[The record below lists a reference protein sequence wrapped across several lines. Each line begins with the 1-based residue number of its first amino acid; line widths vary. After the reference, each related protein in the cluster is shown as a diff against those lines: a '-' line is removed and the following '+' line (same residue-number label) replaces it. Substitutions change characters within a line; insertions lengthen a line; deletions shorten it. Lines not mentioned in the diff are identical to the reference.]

1 MGRSQPFADGFHHCN
16 GNAVSGLFVELCV
29 RLNRKHSV
37 DLFVPPALQ
46 PQAFFWSQPADSAAE
61 KNTVAVLG
69 GEGEHGFFRRFDSP
83 PVLTDSFP
91 FLGKDRTGFQGSLVA
106 VCGEGMGDFS
116 ANSAAAGIQSGKR
129 QTDAVAGI
137 RHFIAF
143 FRVFLN
149 RKPNF
154 IQSGFPAKSTRLCS
168 KGTAYSFCGI
178 DSFSLSS
185 GQDLY
190 KRYSCCFGER
200 KYFSSA
206 SFIKISDKIHPF
218 SGLGDSK
225 IFAVEHLPFQTI
237 PQSVQRMEDG
247 RKCPAPVMIKQSGN
261 IFKQQIR
268 RSFCRSQPGNFKE
281 QGTSW
286 IGKSPTV
293 SSNRKRL
300 TGKTS
305 AQEFEVGDIARIGF
319 SDIFTEPLSFGI
331 EQGFIALIGFFVDF
345 AVSYTGKS
353 SGTGESFP
361 EPANTGEQVNI
372 SYGFLYHAPYL
383 V

>member
-1 MGRSQPFADGFHHCN
+1 MGGGQPLSDGLHHID
-16 GNAVSGLFVELCV
+16 GDAVSGLLVKLGVGLE
-29 RLNRKHSV
+29 RQDKV
-37 DLFVPPALQ
+37 DALIRPSLE
-46 PQAFFWSQPADSAAE
+46 PQAFPWREAADAASVPHTGGFPLMAADPA
-61 KNTVAVLG
+61 VLLG
-69 GEGEHGFFRRFDSP
+69 GEAAGIIRQLRF
-83 PVLTDSFP
+83 
-91 FLGKDRTGFQGSLVA
+91 LVHIHTA
-106 VCGEGMGDFS
+106 KGALAAPSGEGVGDFP
-116 ANSAAAGIQSGKR
+116 AHPAAAGIEGGIGQIH
-129 QTDAVAGI
+129 TVAGI
-137 RHFIAF
+137 CHFISL
-143 FRVFLN
+143 FRVFLDGN
-149 RKPNF
+149 ACAVQP
-154 IQSGFPAKSTRLCS
+154 GFPAHPACLGGQGAAYPFRGVDALPLCA
-168 KGTAYSFCGI
+168 GA
-178 DSFSLSS
+178 
-185 GQDLY
+185 DLL
-190 KRYSCCFGER
+190 KRRSCCFGER

-206 SFIKISDKIHPF
+206 FFIKISDKVHPLA
-218 SGLGDSK
+218 GLRDAE
-225 IFAVEHLPFQTI
+225 IFAVKHLPFHTI
-237 PQSVQRMEDG
+237 PQSIQRMEDG
-247 RKCPAPVMIKQSGN
+247 RKRPASVMVKQAGYV
-261 IFKQQIR
+261 FKQQIR

>member
-1 MGRSQPFADGFHHCN
+1 MEIL
-16 GNAVSGLFVELCV
+16 AV
-29 RLNRKHSV
+29 K
-37 DLFVPPALQ
+37 
-46 PQAFFWSQPADSAAE
+46 
-61 KNTVAVLG
+61 
-69 GEGEHGFFRRFDSP
+69 
-83 PVLTDSFP
+83 
-91 FLGKDRTGFQGSLVA
+91 
-106 VCGEGMGDFS
+106 
-116 ANSAAAGIQSGKR
+116 
-129 QTDAVAGI
+129 
-137 RHFIAF
+137 
-143 FRVFLN
+143 
-149 RKPNF
+149 
-154 IQSGFPAKSTRLCS
+154 
-168 KGTAYSFCGI
+168 
-178 DSFSLSS
+178 
-185 GQDLY
+185 
-190 KRYSCCFGER
+190 
-200 KYFSSA
+200 
-206 SFIKISDKIHPF
+206 
-218 SGLGDSK
+218 
-225 IFAVEHLPFQTI
+225 HLPFQTI

-247 RKCPAPVMIKQSGN
+247 RKRPASVMVKQAGN
-261 IFKQQIR
+261 VFKQQIR

-305 AQEFEVGDIARIGF
+305 AQEFKVGDVAWIGF

-331 EQGFIALIGFFVDF
+331 EQGFIALVGFFVDF

>member
-1 MGRSQPFADGFHHCN
+1 
-16 GNAVSGLFVELCV
+16 
-29 RLNRKHSV
+29 
-37 DLFVPPALQ
+37 
-46 PQAFFWSQPADSAAE
+46 
-61 KNTVAVLG
+61 
-69 GEGEHGFFRRFDSP
+69 
-83 PVLTDSFP
+83 
-91 FLGKDRTGFQGSLVA
+91 
-106 VCGEGMGDFS
+106 MGD
-116 ANSAAAGIQSGKR
+116 A
-129 QTDAVAGI
+129 
-137 RHFIAF
+137 
-143 FRVFLN
+143 
-149 RKPNF
+149 
-154 IQSGFPAKSTRLCS
+154 
-168 KGTAYSFCGI
+168 
-178 DSFSLSS
+178 
-185 GQDLY
+185 
-190 KRYSCCFGER
+190 
-200 KYFSSA
+200 
-206 SFIKISDKIHPF
+206 
-218 SGLGDSK
+218 K

-331 EQGFIALIGFFVDF
+331 EQGFIALVGFFVDF

>member
-1 MGRSQPFADGFHHCN
+1 MQNPMP
-16 GNAVSGLFVELCV
+16 VLCGQ
-29 RLNRKHSV
+29 RKHCFTGIF
-37 DLFVPPALQ
+37 DPAPSL
-46 PQAFFWSQPADSAAE
+46 A
-61 KNTVAVLG
+61 
-69 GEGEHGFFRRFDSP
+69 
-83 PVLTDSFP
+83 DSFP
-91 FLGKDRTGFQGSLVA
+91 FRGKNCTGFQGALVA
-106 VCGEGMGDFS
+106 VCGKGMGDFS
-116 ANSAAAGIQSGKR
+116 SNPAAAGILLGIGQI
-129 QTDAVAGI
+129 DAVAGVG
-137 RHFIAF
+137 HFIPLLGVLLDGQAH
-143 FRVFLN
+143 L
-149 RKPNF
+149 
-154 IQSGFPAKSTRLCS
+154 IQAGFPAEAARLRRE
-168 KGTAYSFCGI
+168 GAAYSFRGV
-178 DSFSLSS
+178 DPFSLRS

-190 KRYSCCFGER
+190 KRCACCFGER

-206 SFIKISDKIHPF
+206 SLIKISDKVHPF

-225 IFAVEHLPFQTI
+225 ILAVEHLPFQTI

-247 RKCPAPVMIKQSGN
+247 RKRPAPVMVKQAGN
-261 IFKQQIR
+261 VFKQQIR

-305 AQEFEVGDIARIGF
+305 AQEFKVGDVAWIGF

>member
-1 MGRSQPFADGFHHCN
+1 MPM
-16 GNAVSGLFVELCV
+16 
-29 RLNRKHSV
+29 
-37 DLFVPPALQ
+37 
-46 PQAFFWSQPADSAAE
+46 QPAAL
-61 KNTVAVLG
+61 LG
-69 GEGEHGFFRRFDSP
+69 GETSRIPSELRIFVHIY
-83 PVLTDSFP
+83 
-91 FLGKDRTGFQGSLVA
+91 KTGCSLITA
-106 VCGEGMGDFS
+106 CSEGMGDFS
-116 ANSAAAGIQSGKR
+116 SNPAAAGILLGIGQI
-129 QTDAVAGI
+129 DAVAGI
-137 RHFIAF
+137 GHF
-143 FRVFLN
+143 VPLLGVLLDGQ
-149 RKPNF
+149 PHL
-154 IQSGFPAKSTRLCS
+154 IQTGFPAETARLRRE
-168 KGTAYSFCGI
+168 GAAYSFRGV
-178 DSFSLSS
+178 DPFSLCS
-185 GQDLY
+185 GKDLY
-190 KRYSCCFGER
+190 KRCACCFGER

-206 SFIKISDKIHPF
+206 SLIKISDKVDPTA
-218 SGLGDSK
+218 GLGDSK
-225 IFAVEHLPFQTI
+225 ILAVKHLPFQTI

-247 RKCPAPVMIKQSGN
+247 RKCPAAVMVKQAGN

-286 IGKSPTV
+286 IVESSTV

-383 V
+383 E